1 MFLRSFTYIVFVCTT
16 MDFLPEIRWSENF
29 CQSYQPTQ
37 TSFFFFFFWCL
48 HRELTVNINQHTTDQ
63 AYHKHVTN
71 SLWMNAFIVYMN
83 LDFIWAFYSWS
94 ILTFTEFIPL
104 AQNKA
109 YLVQVHS
116 QIFFLVCGL
125 HNSLLLKCLS
135 FAFDW
140 LYIIKTQ
147 RGLQVFPSKM
157 MCLNRWTLGCLRL

>member
-1 MFLRSFTYIVFVCTT
+1 MGKFLSKLSANTNK
-16 MDFLPEIRWSENF
+16 L
-29 CQSYQPTQ
+29 
-37 TSFFFFFFWCL
+37 FFFSFWCL

-63 AYHKHVTN
+63 AYHKHITN
-71 SLWMNAFIVYMN
+71 SLWMNAFIFYMN

-94 ILTFTEFIPL
+94 ILTFTEFVPL

-109 YLVQVHS
+109 YLIQVHS

-140 LYIIKTQ
+140 LYIIKTE
-147 RGLQVFPSKM
+147 RGLQVLPSKM
-157 MCLNRWTLGCLRL
+157 MCLNRWTLGCLQL